1 MVANVQDRY
10 HFQKTLNLIVDEE
23 NKELLEQAGFQ
34 GFWKMQITKSIILAT
49 KFGPKLVK
57 LRSFNI
63 FSPSGSYFVR
73 K

>member
-49 KFGPKLVK
+49 KFGPELV
-57 LRSFNI
+57 
-63 FSPSGSYFVR
+63 
-73 K
+73 